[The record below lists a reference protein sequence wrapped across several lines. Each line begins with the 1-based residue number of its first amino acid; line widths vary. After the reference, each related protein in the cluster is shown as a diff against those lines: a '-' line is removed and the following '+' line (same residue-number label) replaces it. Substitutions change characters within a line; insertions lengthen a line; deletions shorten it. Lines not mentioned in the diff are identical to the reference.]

1 MGVNTMVTKF
11 KNVDLTKFNDQQRLA
26 LEMLCLPNRGG
37 MEYRD
42 IAKAVGVNLKTLYRW
57 RQFPEFVEAISSMA
71 IMNLHADLPEVFGA
85 MLKKAKAG
93 EVRSVTLMFK
103 LLGILVDKK
112 EVQVEVEAKGESNED
127 VALDIKRLKAM
138 LGKR

>member
-1 MGVNTMVTKF
+1 MVAKF
-11 KNVDLTKFNDQQRLA
+11 KNVDLTKFNDQQRQA
-26 LEMLCLPNRGG
+26 LEMLCVPNRQ
-37 MEYRD
+37 EYGE

-57 RQFPEFVEAISSMA
+57 RQFPEFVEAISGMA
-71 IMNLHADLPEVFGA
+71 IMNLHADLPEVFSA

-93 EVRSVTLMFK
+93 EVRSVALMFK
-103 LLGILVDKK
+103 LLGLTVDKK

-127 VALDIKRLKAM
+127 VAEDIKRLKAM